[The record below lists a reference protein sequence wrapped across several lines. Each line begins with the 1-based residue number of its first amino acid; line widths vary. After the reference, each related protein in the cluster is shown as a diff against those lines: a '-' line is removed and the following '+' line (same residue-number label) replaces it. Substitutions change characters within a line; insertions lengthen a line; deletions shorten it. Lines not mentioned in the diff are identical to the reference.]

1 MGLLSVNA
9 CVGREVEME
18 ERRKGTGER
27 MVALGVEKE
36 RQQSL
41 CIRVHD
47 EVLI

>member
-36 RQQSL
+36 RQQSPSVYA
-41 CIRVHD
+41 CMTRY
-47 EVLI
+47 